1 MAKYTIP
8 GTVPVAQ
15 ARTPGQ
21 PANTVGI
28 KDTSKRFHH
37 LYLSPLLFFFNRL
50 SLGGPGLTRPLGAN
64 PIFRFMVLAFALF
77 GISTPYLMGR
87 GFFRSPGRV

>member
-1 MAKYTIP
+1 MAKYTIAS
-8 GTVPVAQ
+8 TVPVAQ

-37 LYLSPLLFFFNRL
+37 LYLSPLLFFSRP
-50 SLGGPGLTRPLGAN
+50 SLGGPGFTRPLGVS

-77 GISTPYLMGR
+77 GILPPYLMGR